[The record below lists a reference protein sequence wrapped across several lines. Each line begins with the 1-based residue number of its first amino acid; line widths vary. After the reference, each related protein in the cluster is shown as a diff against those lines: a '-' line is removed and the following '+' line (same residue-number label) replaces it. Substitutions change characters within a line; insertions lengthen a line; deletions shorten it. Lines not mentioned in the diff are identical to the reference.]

1 MSTNAN
7 DDRIILGSADV
18 YIQQFSGLLPDI
30 SALCVEANR
39 LAYISGGASVEYK
52 PTYYTAEDDR
62 GVKVKKIITKEE
74 ATVKTGVCTWNGNK
88 LKYLTDTARV
98 TEDAEKKLRTVKIGG
113 TKNYTGQKYVI
124 CLHHVDETDGD
135 IWVMIVGSNESG
147 FTLKFDP
154 SKETTVDA
162 EFKAMPQ
169 DTDGTLITYQ
179 EEIIPAA

>member
-1 MSTNAN
+1 M
-7 DDRIILGSADV
+7 
-18 YIQQFSGLLPDI
+18 I
-30 SALCVEANR
+30 SWMR
-39 LAYISGGASVEYK
+39 QK
-52 PTYYTAEDDR
+52 R
-62 GVKVKKIITKEE
+62 KQWK
-74 ATVKTGVCTWNGNK
+74 
-88 LKYLTDTARV
+88 AR
-98 TEDAEKKLRTVKIGG
+98 TQT
-113 TKNYTGQKYVI
+113 
-124 CLHHVDETDGD
+124 HVDETDGD